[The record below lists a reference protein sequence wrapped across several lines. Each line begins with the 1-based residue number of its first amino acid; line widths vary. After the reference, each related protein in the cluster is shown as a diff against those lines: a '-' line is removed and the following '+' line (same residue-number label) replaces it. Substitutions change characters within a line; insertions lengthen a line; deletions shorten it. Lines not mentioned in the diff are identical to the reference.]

1 MTSPITA
8 IDTVD
13 VALAER
19 RYAIRVGGGL
29 LARAG
34 EELAD
39 VIQDRRLIVI
49 ADAAVAALH
58 LSALRASLTPVAGR
72 IDCFEVPSGEASK
85 SFATFERLAE
95 DILAAG
101 IDRRTVVLALGG
113 GVVGDLAGFI
123 AATVLRGLDFVQV
136 PTTLLAQVD
145 SSVGGKTG
153 INTRHG
159 KNLVGAFHQPKA
171 VLIDTDLLETLPRR
185 ELLAGYAEVVK
196 YGAIGDYGFFE
207 WLETHGRALIDGDA
221 DARRYAIV
229 TACRAKAAIVG
240 EDERESAGGRRALLN
255 FGHTFAHALEA
266 MAGYDGSLLHG
277 EAVAAGMTLAGR
289 LSTRLGLCAGQDV
302 ERLIAHL
309 DSLGLPTGLDAVD
322 SARLWSADVL
332 MRHMLK
338 DKKARDGRVVFV
350 LLDRLGAARVVDDVD
365 PAEPRALL
373 SRAKAA

>member
-1 MTSPITA
+1 MTA

-13 VALAER
+13 VELGER
-19 RYAIRVGGGL
+19 RYAIRVGSGL

-34 EELAD
+34 EELVAIAGGRR
-39 VIQDRRLIVI
+39 VIVV

-58 LSALRASLTPVAGR
+58 LMTLRAALAPVVGR
-72 IDCFEVPSGEASK
+72 IDVFEVAAGEASK

-101 IDRRTVVLALGG
+101 IDRGTVILAFGG
-113 GVVGDLAGFI
+113 GVIGDLAGFV
-123 AATVLRGLDFVQV
+123 AATALRGLDYVQL

-159 KNLVGAFHQPKA
+159 KNLIGAFHQPKA
-171 VLIDTDLLETLPRR
+171 VLIDTDLLDTLPRR

-196 YGAIGDYGFFE
+196 YGAIGDYAFFE
-207 WLETHGRALIDGDA
+207 WLETNGRTLIDGDA
-221 DARRYAIV
+221 DARRQAIV
-229 TACRAKAAIVG
+229 TACRAKAAVVA

-266 MAGYDGSLLHG
+266 MAGYNGSLLHG
-277 EAVAAGMTLAGR
+277 EAVAAGMALAGR
-289 LSTRLGLCAGQDV
+289 LSTRVGLCDGQDV

-309 DSLGLPTGLDAVD
+309 DSLGLPTSLKTVDPDGHWAADAMM
-322 SARLWSADVL
+322 A
-332 MRHMLK
+332 HMLK

-350 LLDRLGAARVVDDVD
+350 LLDRLGAARVVNDID
-365 PAEPRALL
+365 PAHPRALL
-373 SRAKAA
+373 ARAQAA